1 LDFVSGW
8 GEDSIDSIFE
18 NMLIVKKII
27 GDSFAEIIEDQ
38 ETELLINLKP
48 ISPERVR
55 IVVDENGITIR
66 YDIMKDNVWK
76 PIKKEKMLH
85 LSNDRIA
92 DEIHGVSVIEAC
104 KWVIEA
110 RNEAM
115 DTYRKIL
122 KRSLALGILYID
134 SDDLTK
140 INSIMTQYKEAIN
153 KGEVLVLPKDVAEIK
168 DAPLSVK
175 DFLSWI
181 SYLENFFY
189 QAVGIP
195 KIILGG
201 SQEFTEASS
210 KIGYLTFEQVYMSE
224 QRKLEQDLWKQL
236 GIKITFERPVS
247 LKDELIESEAANT
260 GQTGIQPKEAGV
272 NLQRE

>member
-1 LDFVSGW
+1 
-8 GEDSIDSIFE
+8 
-18 NMLIVKKII
+18 ML
-27 GDSFAEIIEDQ
+27 
-38 ETELLINLKP
+38 
-48 ISPERVR
+48 
-55 IVVDENGITIR
+55 
-66 YDIMKDNVWK
+66 Y
-76 PIKKEKMLH
+76 